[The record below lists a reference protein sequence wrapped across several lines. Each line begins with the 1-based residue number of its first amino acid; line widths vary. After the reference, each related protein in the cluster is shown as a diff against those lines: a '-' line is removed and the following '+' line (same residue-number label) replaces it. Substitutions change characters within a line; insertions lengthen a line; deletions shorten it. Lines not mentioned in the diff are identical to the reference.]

1 MKRLLIPAMIFLY
14 AITVAFGIPAVT
26 TSYVEKAAS
35 EHTKVVKASRGD
47 EGSKLTV
54 GATFTLPLLPF
65 VVLSWQHHQVAPL
78 NGEGGLYAS
87 AWYILGV
94 RSVQLWGWVS

>member
-1 MKRLLIPAMIFLY
+1 MKRLLVPLVIFLY
-14 AITVAFGIPAVT
+14 AITAAFGSPAVT
-26 TSYVEKAAS
+26 TSYVEKAAL
-35 EHTKVVKASRGD
+35 EHTKVVKASGSD

-54 GATFTLPLLPF
+54 GAIFTLPLLPF
-65 VVLSWQHHQVAPL
+65 VVLSWQHYQVAPL

-94 RSVQLWGWVS
+94 RSVQLWGWLS

>member
-1 MKRLLIPAMIFLY
+1 MKRLLIPAIIFLY
-14 AITVAFGIPAVT
+14 ALTAAFGIPAVT

-35 EHTKVVKASRGD
+35 EHTKIVKASRGD
-47 EGSKLTV
+47 ERSKLTV
-54 GATFTLPLLPF
+54 EASFTLPLLPF
-65 VVLSWQHHQVAPL
+65 IVLSWQHYQVAPL

-87 AWYILGV
+87 AWYIVGV